1 MLTLAGSIDDFHKGH
16 PVVDNH
22 LLPICVFD
30 RWVICLQRWEGVR
43 V

>member
-30 RWVICLQRWEGVR
+30 RWVIGLERWERIR